1 MRFQASDSK
10 ENNFLDLVDNDFN
23 TIEPS
28 YIKGGPWLQAFGHSN
43 YLCARA
49 TRAIT
54 NHVPELLELS
64 QIMRQL
70 GNTTSG
76 SFQMNS
82 LVVHATTTLL
92 RPEGIYFMNAKDSMS
107 TGTLG
112 EIC

>member
-1 MRFQASDSK
+1 MTSIQLNRRTLKGDPGSKLSD
-10 ENNFLDLVDNDFN
+10 
-23 TIEPS
+23 TPT
-28 YIKGGPWLQAFGHSN
+28 
-43 YLCARA
+43 LC
-49 TRAIT
+49 
-54 NHVPELLELS
+54 VPELLKPS
-64 QIMRQL
+64 QIMCQL

-82 LVVHATTTLL
+82 LVVYATTTLL